1 MKGVDIFCTSQ
12 ASTAIC
18 VSLDQRAMVRDSS
31 RAIDRY
37 NPRLRDVRRGRGKL
51 TPCYSQSSST
61 TWTNKPKDN
70 NQERR
75 RHSSAHPSDLTS
87 PSSSSRYLLSNTP
100 FFDVISDYDKVSALV
115 PIEPASKPRQIVASK
130 TDQSSSVLFKP
141 SLPTRPDK
149 QQVVVLKVS
158 LHCKGCEGKVRKH
171 ISKMEGVTS
180 FTIDFT
186 TKKVTIMGDVTP
198 LGVLASVSR
207 VKNAHFWPSTTMAP
221 SQMPVMQTYNKPEM
235 TSVY

>member
-1 MKGVDIFCTSQ
+1 MKGVNLFCASQ

-18 VSLDQRAMVRDSS
+18 VSLDQRSMVRESS
-31 RAIDRY
+31 RAIERY
-37 NPRLRDVRRGRGKL
+37 NPHLRDVRRGRRKL
-51 TPCYSQSSST
+51 TPCYSQSSSS
-61 TWTNKPKDN
+61 TWTNKAKDY

-87 PSSSSRYLLSNTP
+87 PSASSRYLLSNTP
-100 FFDVISDYDKVSALV
+100 FFDVISDFDKVSALA

-130 TDQSSSVLFKP
+130 TDQSSVLFKASFP
-141 SLPTRPDK
+141 ARPEK

-180 FTIDFT
+180 FTIDFA
-186 TKKVTIMGDVTP
+186 TKKVTIIGNVTP

-207 VKNAHFWPSTTMAP
+207 VKNAQFWPPTSIAS
-221 SQMPVMQTYNKPEM
+221 SQMPVMQTYKV
-235 TSVY
+235 TRGQK